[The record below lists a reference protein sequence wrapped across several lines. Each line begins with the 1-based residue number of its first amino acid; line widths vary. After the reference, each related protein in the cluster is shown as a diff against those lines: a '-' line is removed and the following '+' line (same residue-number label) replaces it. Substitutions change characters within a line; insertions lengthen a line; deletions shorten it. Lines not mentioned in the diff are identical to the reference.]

1 MKVKNILLLISVIAI
16 ISFIFVFMFD
26 LSSMANQEQENQQ
39 INLSELPP
47 GQPGPIRP
55 EDRMLQVPLSGVL
68 LLFGL
73 IVFAFYFSYNFLE
86 QNFKKEL
93 SVISNIAG
101 NTNEIYNLNSND
113 DVKDTILN
121 LLNQNERRI
130 VKQLI
135 DNHGVCLQSDI
146 SKMNDMGKVKAHRYI
161 QNLSKMGII
170 TIERYG
176 NTNKIKISQN
186 IKKHL

>member
-1 MKVKNILLLISVIAI
+1 MN
-16 ISFIFVFMFD
+16 
-26 LSSMANQEQENQQ
+26 
-39 INLSELPP
+39 P
-47 GQPGPIRP
+47 
-55 EDRMLQVPLSGVL
+55 
-68 LLFGL
+68 
-73 IVFAFYFSYNFLE
+73 
-86 QNFKKEL
+86 
-93 SVISNIAG
+93 
-101 NTNEIYNLNSND
+101 ND
-113 DVKDTILN
+113 DIKDTILN